1 MPLKFKLKKKEDL
14 KIIIYVEDKNHL
26 KIIRDSIVSR
36 ISLREN
42 RFSRVISAY
51 DEGKIVIAELII
63 KQYRKVPE
71 LIFRDEASG

>member
-14 KIIIYVEDKNHL
+14 KIITYVEDKNHL
-26 KIIRDSIVSR
+26 KIIRDSVVSR

-51 DEGKIVIAELII
+51 DGLMKARL
-63 KQYRKVPE
+63 
-71 LIFRDEASG
+71 